1 MPLEH
6 GEGYNQKARESQQ
19 MVQQQAAPRGQKVSC
34 HSCWKTPKNLS
45 NASVKDLPQRVR
57 VFNLPHRREQLRELD
72 EQANVPD
79 LWDNP
84 SSAQQLMQKLS
95 AAREFLTP
103 FDNLEKR
110 TADLLELI
118 ELAELENDEG
128 LAAEIERDLQSV
140 QDESSQLDRTLLFS
154 GEYDANNAIFSLNAG
169 AGGTE
174 AQDWAQM
181 LVRAYIRWAQSH
193 KFDIEVLEESAGE
206 EAGIKGFSAIIK
218 GHNAYGYLKSEAGV
232 HRLVR
237 ISPFNSA
244 GKRMTSFA
252 SVDVVPEISEAQE
265 VEINPKDLRLDYFLS
280 GGAGGQNVQKNETA
294 VRITHLPTGIVTQ
307 CQNERSQ
314 LQNREVAM
322 RVLKSKLFEI
332 EWRKRMDEINRVR
345 GEVKSN
351 EWGSQIRSYVFQPYQ
366 MVKDLRTGHETSDIS
381 GVMDGEFDPFIF
393 AYLEQ
398 NVGQNNSTE
407 G

>member
-1 MPLEH
+1 
-6 GEGYNQKARESQQ
+6 
-19 MVQQQAAPRGQKVSC
+19 
-34 HSCWKTPKNLS
+34 
-45 NASVKDLPQRVR
+45 
-57 VFNLPHRREQLRELD
+57 
-72 EQANVPD
+72 
-79 LWDNP
+79 
-84 SSAQQLMQKLS
+84 
-95 AAREFLTP
+95 
-103 FDNLEKR
+103 
-110 TADLLELI
+110 
-118 ELAELENDEG
+118 
-128 LAAEIERDLQSV
+128 
-140 QDESSQLDRTLLFS
+140 
-154 GEYDANNAIFSLNAG
+154 
-169 AGGTE
+169 
-174 AQDWAQM
+174 
-181 LVRAYIRWAQSH
+181 
-193 KFDIEVLEESAGE
+193 
-206 EAGIKGFSAIIK
+206 
-218 GHNAYGYLKSEAGV
+218 LKSESGV

-294 VRITHLPTGIVTQ
+294 VRITHIPTGIVTQ

-381 GVMDGEFDPFIF
+381 GVMDGDFDPFIF
-393 AYLEQ
+393 AYLDQ
-398 NVGQNNSTE
+398 TVGQNNAIES
-407 G
+407 